1 MLRTCLLLLLAAP
14 LAHAQSAFDL
24 PNLYSSPQEAE
35 TAGAATLSPTG
46 APAEGLLNPALLAGP
61 QGLRAS
67 YGGTREWLGLEGTKT
82 STASFAYGGE
92 STLGGLP
99 LAVGAALT
107 RQELRFEGIPRTNPE
122 GPDPTTLESDDV
134 VETAYGLGLAARW
147 DGPVRLAVGA
157 TGFARRSPLPE
168 ELDVDNTD
176 PDRALTVDLG
186 ALLAVPVLRANPEP
200 RAISVPIEVVAGGVR
215 RHMEFWGD
223 YPERAVD
230 GGDVFQSRPLPETG
244 ALGGGVD
251 LAIARGLG
259 GDAFEIASLDIRVER
274 EWDGLDR
281 SRRSSTD
288 GFRGAADFTLFET
301 LGSRS
306 GVLWTDGANQTDR
319 VGNGLSFH
327 VDGLLRAIGTF
338 TDNESL
344 RQTGEQFGLRFDLTV
359 YEVAEDRDRVFG
371 ETFFGGVAL
380 SWRP

>member
-14 LAHAQSAFDL
+14 LAHAQTAFQL
-24 PNLYSSPQEAE
+24 PGLYSSPQEAE

-46 APAEGLLNPALLAGP
+46 APAEGLMNPALLAGP

-67 YGGTREWLGLEGTKT
+67 YGGTREWLGLEGIAT
-82 STASFAYGGE
+82 SAAGFAYGGE
-92 STLGGLP
+92 TTLGGQP

-107 RQELRFEGIPRTNPE
+107 RPAIRFEGIPVTNPE
-122 GPDPTTLESDDV
+122 GPDPTTLEFEDV
-134 VETAYGLGLAARW
+134 VDTAYGLGLAARW

-157 TGFARRSPLPE
+157 TGFARRSPFWRG
-168 ELDVDNTD
+168 LDVDNTD
-176 PDRALTVDLG
+176 PDRAITVDLG

-230 GGDVFQSRPLPETG
+230 GGGVFQSPPLPETG

-259 GDAFEIASLDIRVER
+259 GDAFEIVSLDIRVER
-274 EWDGLDR
+274 EWDGLDL

-288 GFRGAADFTLFET
+288 GFRGASDFTLFET

-306 GVLWTDGANQTDR
+306 GVLWTDGSEQTDR

-338 TDNESL
+338 ADNESL
-344 RQTGEQFGLRFDLTV
+344 RQTGEQFGLRFDFTV
-359 YEVAEDRDRVFG
+359 YEVVYDRDRVFG
-371 ETFFGGVAL
+371 ESVYGGVVL